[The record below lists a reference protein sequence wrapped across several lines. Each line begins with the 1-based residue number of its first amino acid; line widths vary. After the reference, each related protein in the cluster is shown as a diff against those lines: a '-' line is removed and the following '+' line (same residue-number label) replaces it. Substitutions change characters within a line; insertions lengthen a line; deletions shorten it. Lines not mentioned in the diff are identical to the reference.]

1 MEKEIKDMVKVKREK
16 GRDLDNVEMGNGGNV
31 KKIIMKFMKGK
42 WWKKWKWR
50 WEWKSRGRKR
60 G

>member
-1 MEKEIKDMVKVKREK
+1 MVKVKREK